1 MAKLVDASASGADT
15 VTGVE
20 VRVLFR
26 APKVKTAQQERFF
39 CLYLILISNLPYKS
53 LQTSIARILFVF
65 FLMNKM

>member
-1 MAKLVDASASGADT
+1 MIFHYKFARMAKLVDASASGADT

-39 CLYLILISNLPYKS
+39 
-53 LQTSIARILFVF
+53 LFVSYSYF
-65 FLMNKM
+65 